1 MHKRLQKIAEEIIP
15 LSSKQNLVLLLLVS
29 CIFQFLFFAMP
40 TLAAAPD
47 NNDISLGQV
56 NQTVV
61 MDANAQVLMIQA
73 NPTSTPAMITPATT
87 TPNITEPVTAGI
99 ATTTEVK
106 APVVKPKI
114 IKTSVHTITAYN
126 SEVAQTDN
134 SPCITANGFNVC
146 QHNQEDTI
154 AANFLK
160 FGTKV
165 KIPELFGDKI
175 FVVRDR
181 MNAKHQNRI
190 DIWMKNRTSALKFG
204 VKISKIEV
212 LGA

>member
-15 LSSKQNLVLLLLVS
+15 LSSKQSLILLLLIS
-29 CIFQFLFFAMP
+29 CIFQFLFFAIP

-47 NNDISLGQV
+47 NNNISLEQI
-56 NQTVV
+56 NQTAI
-61 MDANAQVLMIQA
+61 MDANAQALMIQI
-73 NPTSTPAMITPATT
+73 NSVSIPATT
-87 TPNITEPVTAGI
+87 TPTITKPVNADI

-106 APVVKPKI
+106 TPIVKPKI
-114 IKTSVHTITAYN
+114 IKTSIHTITAYN
-126 SEVAQTDN
+126 SEIAQTDN

-181 MNAKHQNRI
+181 MNVKHQNRV

-204 VKISKIEV
+204 IKISKIEV
-212 LGA
+212 ISA